1 MTVFIAHAPQDKTAA
16 ESLAEKLR
24 QRAFL
29 VELETGEGAMRP
41 LAPMDAVVGLIS
53 KDFVFSPY
61 KLRLEKRLLD
71 AWVDGQL
78 IQVKLDHAF
87 APVGLRDLPAIDASF
102 EAQREPFTWMKVAD
116 ALRALRQESFAAP
129 VDMYS
134 DASPSS
140 PDARHARDSSVGAG
154 KSAPPHFET
163 SKPRVSIDYDPAD
176 ETTPQ
181 PPQEWT
187 QNQTNSYGG
196 ASYDQPGAPVA
207 YKRAASRR
215 GGGIVGLGLLIALLI
230 GVGATAYFTLFGGQ
244 APKSTPPGPGD
255 QPAYPTAPPDYV
267 PPLEIAGLHFSQ
279 PILMAAAIVAG
290 LVFMAIIAIGAARN
304 AALDRKMGK
313 PDKKALKRART
324 AETPKVEAPAAA
336 PAPAPA
342 PAAEVAEPLVFI
354 SYARADQPSVD
365 PLAKAVKAS
374 GHPIWIDTDEINAG
388 TSWAGEI
395 VRAIKSAG
403 HVLIMC
409 SPRSFESDQVKREVY
424 LADRYKKPLMP
435 VFLEA
440 AEPPEDFEYFFAGVQ
455 WLKLHEAPEADRPAI
470 LTRALPAA

>member
-1 MTVFIAHAPQDKTAA
+1 MTVFIAHAPQDQAAA

-29 VELETGEGAMRP
+29 VELETGAGAMRP
-41 LAPMDAVVGLIS
+41 LSPMDSVIGLIS

-71 AWVDGQL
+71 AWADGQL
-78 IQVKLDHAF
+78 VQVKLDHAF

-102 EAQREPFTWMKVAD
+102 EAQRDPFTWMKVAD
-116 ALRALRQESFAAP
+116 AVRALQQESFGAPPIDMHSDANAAP
-129 VDMYS
+129 PGAQHS
-134 DASPSS
+134 RNA
-140 PDARHARDSSVGAG
+140 HAGAEISV
-154 KSAPPHFET
+154 PPRFET
-163 SKPRVSIDYDPAD
+163 SKPRVSIDDDPNG
-176 ETTPQ
+176 ETTR
-181 PPQEWT
+181 PPQ
-187 QNQTNSYGG
+187 QPSQYPSDPVPGPAMKRQAAKSGG
-196 ASYDQPGAPVA
+196 A
-207 YKRAASRR
+207 
-215 GGGIVGLGLLIALLI
+215 GITLLLLLLI
-230 GVGATAYFTLFGGQ
+230 GVGATAYFTLSGVQ

-255 QPAYPTAPPDYV
+255 QPAYPTPPPDYV
-267 PPLEIAGLHFSQ
+267 PPVEIAGLYFSQ
-279 PILMAAAIVAG
+279 PVLMATAILAG
-290 LVFMAIIAIGAARN
+290 LVFMAIIAIGAARK
-304 AALDRKMGK
+304 ATLERKMGK
-313 PDKKALKRART
+313 PDKKALERAR
-324 AETPKVEAPAAA
+324 EAAIAKAKATA
-336 PAPAPA
+336 PAPSA
-342 PAAEVAEPLVFI
+342 AEPLVFI
-354 SYARADQPSVD
+354 SYARADQPRVD
-365 PLAKAVKAS
+365 PLAKAVKES

-455 WLKLHEAPEADRPAI
+455 WLKLHEAPEADRATI

>member
-1 MTVFIAHAPQDKTAA
+1 MTVFIAHAPQDKPNA

-29 VELETGEGAMRP
+29 VELETGDGAMRP
-41 LAPMDAVVGLIS
+41 LAPMDSVVGLIS
-53 KDFVFSPY
+53 KDFVFSPH

-71 AWVDGQL
+71 AWADGQL
-78 IQVKLDHAF
+78 VQVKLDHAF

-102 EAQREPFTWMKVAD
+102 EAQRDPFTWMKVAD
-116 ALRALRQESFAAP
+116 ALRDLQSERIAAP
-129 VDMYS
+129 PPAAQAP
-134 DASPSS
+134 ASP
-140 PDARHARDSSVGAG
+140 
-154 KSAPPHFET
+154 APL
-163 SKPRVSIDYDPAD
+163 
-176 ETTPQ
+176 
-181 PPQEWT
+181 PPEEWT

-196 ASYDQPGAPVA
+196 ASYERASAPVA
-207 YKRAASRR
+207 YKRAAAKS
-215 GGGIVGLGLLIALLI
+215 GGGFGFGLLIALLI
-230 GVGATAYFTLFGGQ
+230 GVGATAYFTLFGAQ
-244 APKSTPPGPGD
+244 PPTSAPPGPGD
-255 QPAYPTAPPDYV
+255 QPAYPTPPPDYV
-267 PPLEIAGLHFSQ
+267 PPVEIAGFHFSQ
-279 PILMAAAIVAG
+279 PILMAAAIAAG
-290 LVFMAIIAIGAARN
+290 LVFMAIIAIGAARK
-304 AALDRKMGK
+304 AALERKMGK

-324 AETPKVEAPAAA
+324 AETSRAESPAAA
-336 PAPAPA
+336 PAPAPS
-342 PAAEVAEPLVFI
+342 AEIAEPLVFI

-424 LADRYKKPLMP
+424 LADRYKKPLLP

-455 WLKLHEAPEADRPAI
+455 WLKLHEAPEADRAAI

>member
-1 MTVFIAHAPQDKTAA
+1 MTVFIAHAAQDKPAA
-16 ESLAEKLR
+16 GSLAEKLR

-41 LAPMDAVVGLIS
+41 LAPSDAVVGLIS
-53 KDFVFSPY
+53 KDFVFSTS

-71 AWVDGQL
+71 AWADGQL
-78 IQVKLDHAF
+78 VQVKLDHAF

-102 EAQREPFTWMKVAD
+102 EAQRDPFTWMKVAD
-116 ALRALRQESFAAP
+116 ALRDLQRERVAAP
-129 VDMYS
+129 PPAAQAP
-134 DASPSS
+134 ASP
-140 PDARHARDSSVGAG
+140 
-154 KSAPPHFET
+154 APL
-163 SKPRVSIDYDPAD
+163 
-176 ETTPQ
+176 
-181 PPQEWT
+181 PPEKWT
-187 QNQTNSYGG
+187 QNQTNSYGS
-196 ASYDQPGAPVA
+196 ASYERASAPVA
-207 YKRAASRR
+207 YKRAAARR
-215 GGGIVGLGLLIALLI
+215 GGGFVGFGLLIALLI
-230 GVGATAYFTLFGGQ
+230 GLGAKAYFTLFGAQ
-244 APKSTPPGPGD
+244 PPTSAPPGPGD
-255 QPAYPTAPPDYV
+255 QPAHPTPPPDYV
-267 PPLEIAGLHFSQ
+267 PPVEIAGFHFSQ
-279 PILMAAAIVAG
+279 PILMAAAIAAG
-290 LVFMAIIAIGAARN
+290 LVFMAIIAFGAARK
-304 AALDRKMGK
+304 AALERQMGK
-313 PDKKALKRART
+313 PDKKALKRARA
-324 AETPKVEAPAAA
+324 AEAAEAEAPVG
-336 PAPAPA
+336 APA
-342 PAAEVAEPLVFI
+342 PAAPAAEAGEPLVFI

-424 LADRYKKPLMP
+424 LADRYKKPLLP

-455 WLKLHEAPEADRPAI
+455 WLKLHEAPEADRAAI

>member
-1 MTVFIAHAPQDKTAA
+1 MTVFIAYAPQDQAAA
-16 ESLAEKLR
+16 ESLADKLR

-29 VELETGEGAMRP
+29 VELETGERAIRP
-41 LAPMDAVVGLIS
+41 LSPMDAVIGLIS
-53 KDFVFSPY
+53 KDFVFSPF

-71 AWVDGQL
+71 AWADGQL
-78 IQVKLDHAF
+78 VQVKLDHAF

-102 EAQREPFTWMKVAD
+102 EAQRDPFTWMKVAD
-116 ALRALRQESFAAP
+116 ALRDLRRESAIAP
-129 VDMYS
+129 PPVAPAP
-134 DASPSS
+134 ASP
-140 PDARHARDSSVGAG
+140 A
-154 KSAPPHFET
+154 
-163 SKPRVSIDYDPAD
+163 
-176 ETTPQ
+176 PQ
-181 PPQEWT
+181 PTEEWT
-187 QNQTNSYGG
+187 EHQTNSRSG
-196 ASYDQPGAPVA
+196 ASCDPAGAPVA
-207 YKRAASRR
+207 YKRAAARN
-215 GGGIVGLGLLIALLI
+215 GGGLGLTVLLLLLI
-230 GVGATAYFTLFGGQ
+230 GVGATAYFTLFGAQ

-255 QPAYPTAPPDYV
+255 QPAYPTPPPDYV
-267 PPLEIAGLHFSQ
+267 PPVEIAGFHFSQ
-279 PILMAAAIVAG
+279 PMLMAAAIAAG
-290 LVFMAIIAIGAARN
+290 LVFIAIIAIGAARK
-304 AALDRKMGK
+304 AAIERKLGK
-313 PDKKALKRART
+313 PDKKALKRARA
-324 AETPKVEAPAAA
+324 AEAAKTEAPAAA

-342 PAAEVAEPLVFI
+342 MEAAEPLVFI
-354 SYARADQPSVD
+354 SYARADQPTVD
-365 PLAKAVKAS
+365 PLAKAVKES

-455 WLKLHEAPEADRPAI
+455 WLKLHEAPEADRAAI